1 MKLGDN
7 ERTTHSTESDRSQSE
22 GRHGW
27 QSGLLSDD
35 RARVPFA
42 VISVVLLVSALAL
55 VGYVNTGE
63 SGEANTDATLVMDR
77 TDAAVQTAVRD
88 GVLRAA
94 ERAAEQPVTDP
105 SDTAYGAVL
114 DDGQPFRSYLK
125 ALIYL
130 ETAER
135 LDDVGQRV
143 GGTQTT
149 VSLPNVTD
157 SERFEDAIE
166 RVNLSVGGHEE
177 GMLTVRIDGI
187 QTSGERNGE
196 QFASETESVEV
207 SVPTPVLQL
216 HERTERFQERLD
228 ASVLE
233 SGFSQR
239 FNARIY
245 ALGWARGYAQYLGQ
259 PVTEV
264 IANRHI
270 EPAANSALYRTQRDV
285 FGEAD
290 PNLRNAVRRGWFCMA
305 LKDAEGLYNGHRTS
319 NRNVADDICR
329 ASTWILGDKH
339 TGDLPESPGTLDLL
353 GSAPGMDAEHTIG
366 VNQTAYLPLRNVVE
380 GSSRHSLSSV
390 IERVFTVDA
399 DIDADID
406 AESVEFDHERP
417 RLRASLDDRER
428 SNDGVTVHD
437 EGRVVQLPADDEYY
451 EFRGFRA
458 SIDVTETREW
468 RWRDSYNDEWEH
480 EETEDTETIE
490 VTGTLQIERGTVG
503 PETDIQR
510 VNNVGIDR
518 GTEGSVGVPAPEGAF
533 QEYVSGENITEAVVG
548 GVRRVNFTN
557 WLESQWSSVT
567 DEDEVTL
574 PDSET
579 VDAGY
584 DSSLGGSLEQT
595 IVADI
600 ASLQGEIQDITH
612 TFERRDLIH
621 EGNETGPV
629 GELIEKVNRE
639 RLSILDRDVPY
650 ENIGQ
655 LAVYEARYAYFEQ
668 LLDDLRRVEN
678 AHAETMGKLDGQ
690 LEGVDSSLGDAI
702 SFLQQGMTAEAPDPV
717 PLDSP
722 ELTPNVTY
730 EVSGSPTYLARTT
743 VTSDDVPQV
752 EEDTTFVPL
761 ATKNR
766 NYLKLPY
773 NAVIKG
779 IINKVLSVF
788 GNGNSDAELTFRAAG
803 EALQA
808 GELAADAAVA
818 DEGYADDQQLTAL
831 TTDFR
836 SAVDD
841 ALDEF
846 GAELASELTDELYN
860 DHTEST
866 ADTETVIA
874 DEARDTLDGYGT
886 TAEAAVALGGGNATE
901 PLVENITDRLSGTD
915 HRPAYAENMTADG
928 WSALLGSAIRP
939 AIVNA
944 TAEQNVTIDDTSTV
958 KALDN
963 ATRRALENVSR
974 DIVRD
979 RLSSYL
985 DQRNFNISRYDDW
998 VGGVKSPVRV
1008 PAGLPLLPVPGY
1020 WYATVNAWDVRAEG
1034 EYARFEVTAN
1044 VGTPGQTSATT
1055 YVREDETVA
1064 LDIAGAERTVGDIEP
1079 IAFDGRSLLLVVVP
1093 PGGIGVGDRDDEDPE
1108 CAPTPPAAGTVDSGD
1123 GRCRLLP

>member
-1 MKLGDN
+1 MRLGDN
-7 ERTTHSTESDRSQSE
+7 DQSVHGTESNSSRSESQS
-22 GRHGW
+22 GR

-42 VISVVLLVSALAL
+42 VIAVVLLVSALAL
-55 VGYVNTGE
+55 VGYVNTDE
-63 SGEANTDATLVMDR
+63 SGETDTDETLMMDR

-94 ERAAEQPVTDP
+94 ERAAEQPVTDLAN
-105 SDTAYGAVL
+105 TEYGAVL
-114 DDGQPFRSYLK
+114 DDDQPFKSYLK

-130 ETAER
+130 EVSER
-135 LDDVGQRV
+135 LDDVSQRV
-143 GGTQTT
+143 GDTQTT
-149 VSLPNVTD
+149 VSLPNITD
-157 SERFEDAIE
+157 SESFEDAIE
-166 RVNLSVGGHEE
+166 RVDMTVGGHED
-177 GMLTVRIDGI
+177 GMLTVEIDGI
-187 QTSGERNGE
+187 ETTGTRHGE
-196 QFASETESVEV
+196 QFASKTERIEV
-207 SVPTPVLQL
+207 SVPTPVMQL
-216 HERTERFQERLD
+216 HERTERFQERLN

-270 EPAANSALYRTQRDV
+270 EPAANSALYRTQKDV

-305 LKDAEGLYNGHRTS
+305 LKDAEGLYNGYSTN
-319 NRNVADDICR
+319 NRNVADDICK
-329 ASTWILGDKH
+329 ASKWILGDQH
-339 TGDLPESPGTLDLL
+339 TGNLPESPGTLDLL
-353 GSAPGMDAEHTIG
+353 GTAPGMDAEHTIG

-380 GSSRHSLSSV
+380 GSGRHSLSSV
-390 IERVFTVDA
+390 IERVFTVNA

-406 AESVEFDHERP
+406 AEALDFDHDRP
-417 RLRASLDDRER
+417 RQRADVYTVER
-428 SNDGVTVHD
+428 SNDGVTVD
-437 EGRVVQLPADDEYY
+437 TGGYVVPLSGDDEYY
-451 EFRGFRA
+451 EFRNFDA

-468 RWRDSYNDEWEH
+468 RWRDYHNDEWEY
-480 EETEDTETIE
+480 ETTEDTDTIE
-490 VTGTLQIERGTVG
+490 VSVTVRIGEGTVG
-503 PETDIQR
+503 PETDIHR
-510 VNNVGIDR
+510 VNDVGIDR
-518 GTEGSVGVPAPEGAF
+518 ESGGTAGVPAPEGAF
-533 QEYVSGENITEAVVG
+533 QQHVSGENITEAVIG
-548 GVRRVNFTN
+548 GVRRMNFTN
-557 WLESQWSSVT
+557 WLESQWGSVT

-584 DSSLGGSLEQT
+584 ESSLGGSLEQT

-600 ASLQGEIQDITH
+600 ASLQREMQDITH

-621 EGNETGPV
+621 EGDETGPV
-629 GELIEKVNRE
+629 GELIERVNRE

-678 AHAETMGKLDGQ
+678 AHAATMGKLDSQ
-690 LEGVDSSLGDAI
+690 LEGVDSSLGDAL
-702 SFLQQGMTAEAPDPV
+702 SFLQQGMTAEEPDPV
-717 PLDSP
+717 PLESP

-730 EVSGSPTYLARTT
+730 EVSGSPTYLARKT

-773 NAVIKG
+773 NSVIKG
-779 IINKVLSVF
+779 IINKVMSVF
-788 GNGNSDAELTFRAAG
+788 GNGDSDAELTFRAAG

-808 GELAADAAVA
+808 GGLAADAAEA
-818 DEGYADDQQLTAL
+818 DEGYADDQQLRNL

-846 GAELASELTDELYN
+846 GAELASEITDELY
-860 DHTEST
+860 DDDEST
-866 ADTETVIA
+866 ADTETVIT
-874 DEARDTLDGYGT
+874 DEARETLDEYGT
-886 TAEAAVALGGGNATE
+886 TAQAAVALGGGNATE
-901 PLVENITDRLSGTD
+901 PLVTNITDSLSGDD
-915 HRPAYAENMTADG
+915 HRPEYAENMTAEG
-928 WSALLGSAIRP
+928 WSALLGSTIRP

-944 TAEQNVTIDDTSTV
+944 TAEQNVTIDNTSAV
-958 KALDN
+958 EALDN

-979 RLSSYL
+979 RLGSYL

-998 VGGVKSPVRV
+998 VGGVRSPVRV

-1020 WYATVNAWDVRAEG
+1020 WYATVNAWDVRADG

-1055 YVREDETVA
+1055 YVREDETVT
-1064 LDIAGAERTVGDIEP
+1064 LDIAGAERTIGDVEP
-1079 IAFDGRSLLLVVVP
+1079 IEFDGRSTLLVVVP

-1108 CAPTPPAAGTVDSGD
+1108 CAPTPPVAGTVDSSD
-1123 GRCRLLP
+1123 GTCRLSP